1 MQSTGDGES
10 LPYSLCMKVS
20 KFQLE
25 DKSKT
30 QRVYPCSAFLQ
41 SFEEIKKAWSW
52 MHLPTWGLR
61 LPYTN
66 KRKQLTPQNGRLPT
80 GRFIKYACTK
90 TMRQACAGRR
100 RERPSYSLCMKVS
113 KFQVEN
119 KRKLYLPWNIDFW
132 NGKRWHLPF
141 LLKKNVLKQQNR
153 PLRTGFRKKS
163 SKALVKGARVPWESS
178 RICRRDF
185 LQHRHEIFLRQ
196 HEFQPRW
203 RVFRLL

>member
-1 MQSTGDGES
+1 MDCFALSGGAKALQNNPEWIQSAQSTLRLCKYIGFSEL
-10 LPYSLCMKVS
+10 LPYSLCMKLS

-30 QRVYPCSAFLQ
+30 QRESPRSALVQ
-41 SFEEIKKAWSW
+41 SFLEIKKAWSW
-52 MHLPTWGLR
+52 MHLSTWGLR

-90 TMRQACAGRR
+90 TMRQACTGRR

-132 NGKRWHLPF
+132 NVKRWQKGSSLAFFYSAFCILHHDRHRQRISACKPSSTRKADF
-141 LLKKNVLKQQNR
+141 LLYPQ
-153 PLRTGFRKKS
+153 
-163 SKALVKGARVPWESS
+163 
-178 RICRRDF
+178 
-185 LQHRHEIFLRQ
+185 
-196 HEFQPRW
+196 
-203 RVFRLL
+203 